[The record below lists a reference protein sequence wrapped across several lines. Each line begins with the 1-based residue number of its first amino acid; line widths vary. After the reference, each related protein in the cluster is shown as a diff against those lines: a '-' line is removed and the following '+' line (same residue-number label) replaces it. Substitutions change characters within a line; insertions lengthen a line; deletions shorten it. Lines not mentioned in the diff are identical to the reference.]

1 MNKIFKIIKKGH
13 NSVVVSELAKGAG
26 KGRKLTAA
34 AMAVLLSSFAHA
46 APVSI
51 QGTATSENAV
61 SVGTNS
67 FATSVDGVANGQG
80 SVATGQG
87 FTRDEFA
94 AKKQEAQAAIDAVN
108 GKQAELNNLNNN
120 QNANNNAIDS
130 LNKQID
136 DLSKQQEAIRNKLA
150 QRDNLTTQKD
160 GLQPSLDQA
169 NQDLARIQN
178 DLAGF
183 QNSGKNIF
191 VNFTDVLERLNWDK
205 LQGVTND
212 AQVNTVRNELAASL
226 KEKINAASP
235 EIATKYNDAQYRG
248 IIDGYLNRKGS
259 YQGSFE
265 YLKDSMPPTNKIDSK
280 LLYNENYYN
289 TNLSSNK
296 YESLNEDFSL
306 ANVLKMSG
314 SDQSILGK
322 ALLRTKEGDV
332 ELNEFTDYNPIRLNS
347 DSGYGDIITNGG
359 KKVIEL
365 YSQVI
370 SLFSSNS
377 NATHWHGLLHNFLK
391 K

>member
-13 NSVVVSELAKGAG
+13 SSVVVSELAKGAG

-94 AKKQEAQAAIDAVN
+94 VKKQEAQAAIDAVN

-130 LNKQID
+130 LIKQID

-191 VNFTDVLERLNWDK
+191 VNFTDVLEGLNWDK
-205 LQGVTND
+205 LRGVTND
-212 AQVNTVRNELAASL
+212 EQVNAKRNELAASL
-226 KEKINAASP
+226 KEKINTASP

-259 YQGSFE
+259 Y
-265 YLKDSMPPTNKIDSK
+265 
-280 LLYNENYYN
+280 
-289 TNLSSNK
+289 
-296 YESLNEDFSL
+296 
-306 ANVLKMSG
+306 
-314 SDQSILGK
+314 
-322 ALLRTKEGDV
+322 
-332 ELNEFTDYNPIRLNS
+332 
-347 DSGYGDIITNGG
+347 
-359 KKVIEL
+359 
-365 YSQVI
+365 
-370 SLFSSNS
+370 
-377 NATHWHGLLHNFLK
+377 
-391 K
+391 